1 MPDSVL
7 HQLSARDRA
16 LLLRCALAQEAPRR
30 ARLFWLGITH
40 LGGTGP
46 SLLAAGLPLLACCR
60 LHEAA
65 KLALLSLVIS
75 HVVVQLIKRTV
86 VRARP
91 GAVERASALVSPPD
105 RFSLP
110 SGHSAASMSVAL
122 SYALFSPSW
131 AALLLLL
138 AFLVGF
144 SRVRLRVHYPSDVIV
159 GQTIAALTVA
169 AVSVAL

>member
-1 MPDSVL
+1 
-7 HQLSARDRA
+7 
-16 LLLRCALAQEAPRR
+16 
-30 ARLFWLGITH
+30 
-40 LGGTGP
+40 
-46 SLLAAGLPLLACCR
+46 LACCR

-65 KLALLSLVIS
+65 ELALLSLVIS

-91 GAVERASALVSPPD
+91 GAVERARALVSPPD

-122 SYALFSPSW
+122 SYALFYPSW

-159 GQTIAALTVA
+159 GQMIAALTVA
-169 AVSVAL
+169 AVSVVL